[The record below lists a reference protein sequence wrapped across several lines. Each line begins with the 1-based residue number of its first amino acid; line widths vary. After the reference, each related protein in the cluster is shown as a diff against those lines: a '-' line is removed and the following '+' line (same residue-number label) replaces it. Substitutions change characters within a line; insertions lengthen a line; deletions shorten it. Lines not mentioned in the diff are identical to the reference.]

1 MFGGNSNWRGP
12 VWMPINSL
20 LHGALQRLYTYY
32 GDAFKVECP
41 TGSGRMMTLL
51 EVAHELAERLGRIF
65 LPDESGA
72 RPVHAAAGIYRDDP
86 HWRDLILFYEY
97 FHGDTGAGIGASH
110 QTGWTGCIASILQ
123 ANSMLTADLLLAP
136 GAAAAVA
143 KAFTKRADLMKSYYT
158 KMKLPEPMV
167 PALQA
172 LFLLK
177 GQTALVTG
185 ANSGI
190 GRAIALSLGRAGANV
205 VVNYVVKPEEAEA
218 VVGEIQG
225 GGGHAKA
232 IRADV
237 GDESQVGAMFAE
249 AVKAFGTVDIL
260 VSNAG
265 MERNAPF
272 HEMTTAQWDA
282 VMNVNLRGAF
292 LCAREAVR
300 EFLRRGVRPE
310 VSVAAGKIIFISSV
324 HELIPWAG
332 HVNYAASKGGLM
344 LLMKSLAQEV
354 AEKRI
359 RVNSIAP
366 GAIRTP
372 INTAA
377 WATPEAYSDLMK
389 LVPYKRIGE
398 VEEIGRAAVWLAS
411 DFTDY
416 LVGTTLYV
424 DGGMTLYP
432 GFETGG

>member
-1 MFGGNSNWRGP
+1 
-12 VWMPINSL
+12 
-20 LHGALQRLYTYY
+20 
-32 GDAFKVECP
+32 
-41 TGSGRMMTLL
+41 
-51 EVAHELAERLGRIF
+51 
-65 LPDESGA
+65 
-72 RPVHAAAGIYRDDP
+72 
-86 HWRDLILFYEY
+86 
-97 FHGDTGAGIGASH
+97 
-110 QTGWTGCIASILQ
+110 
-123 ANSMLTADLLLAP
+123 
-136 GAAAAVA
+136 
-143 KAFTKRADLMKSYYT
+143 MKSYYSR
-158 KMKLPEPMV
+158 MNLPEPV
-167 PALQA
+167 IPAVQA
-172 LFLLK
+172 LSLLQ

-190 GRAIALSLGRAGANV
+190 GRAIAIALARAGANV
-205 VVNYVVKPEEAEA
+205 VVNYVTRPEDAEA
-218 VVGEIQG
+218 VVEEIRSKGQRAMIS
-225 GGGHAKA
+225 H
-232 IRADV
+232 ADV
-237 GDESQVGAMFAE
+237 ADESQVQAMFAR
-249 AVKAFGTVDIL
+249 AVREFGTIDIL
-260 VSNAG
+260 ASNAG

-272 HEMTTAQWDA
+272 HEMSAAQWDA

-300 EFLRRGVRPE
+300 EFLRRGVRPDI
-310 VSVAAGKIIFISSV
+310 SVAAGKIIFTSSV
-324 HELIPWAG
+324 HEVIPWAG

-372 INTAA
+372 INAAA
-377 WATPEAYSDLMK
+377 WSTPEAYDALMK

-416 LVGTTLYV
+416 LVGTTLFI

>member
-1 MFGGNSNWRGP
+1 
-12 VWMPINSL
+12 
-20 LHGALQRLYTYY
+20 
-32 GDAFKVECP
+32 
-41 TGSGRMMTLL
+41 
-51 EVAHELAERLGRIF
+51 
-65 LPDESGA
+65 
-72 RPVHAAAGIYRDDP
+72 
-86 HWRDLILFYEY
+86 
-97 FHGDTGAGIGASH
+97 
-110 QTGWTGCIASILQ
+110 
-123 ANSMLTADLLLAP
+123 
-136 GAAAAVA
+136 
-143 KAFTKRADLMKSYYT
+143 MKSYYAQ
-158 KMKLPEPMV
+158 MNLPEPVM
-167 PALQA
+167 PAVKTIKLLQ
-172 LFLLK
+172 

-190 GRAIALSLGRAGANV
+190 GRAIAISLGKAAANV
-205 VVNYVVKPEEAEA
+205 VVNYVTKPEDAEA
-218 VVGEIQG
+218 VAEEIRRG
-225 GGGHAKA
+225 GQRAMTA
-232 IRADV
+232 QADV
-237 GDESQVGAMFAE
+237 GDEAQVQAMFAA
-249 AVKAFGTVDIL
+249 AVREFGTVDIL

-310 VSVAAGKIIFISSV
+310 ISVAAGKIIFISSV
-324 HELIPWAG
+324 HEVIPWAG

-377 WATPEAYSDLMK
+377 WGTPEAYADLMK

-398 VEEIGRAAVWLAS
+398 VEEVGRAAVWLAS

-416 LVGTTLYV
+416 LIGTTLFI

-432 GFETGG
+432 GFESGG